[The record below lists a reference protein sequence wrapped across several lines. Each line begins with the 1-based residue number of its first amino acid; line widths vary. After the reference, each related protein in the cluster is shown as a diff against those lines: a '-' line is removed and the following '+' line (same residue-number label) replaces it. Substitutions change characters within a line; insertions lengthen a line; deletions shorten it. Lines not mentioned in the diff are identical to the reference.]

1 MKKWLLAGSLLV
13 ILIIG
18 GYFLNKNF
26 SLKNSLGNC
35 VVPEYAVANPYPV
48 EFPNGHL
55 LTQFSVAFKEG
66 TDVRIR
72 NDHFVSLC
80 GADMTEINAAVNKY
94 NLELGEENLILEE
107 KLTAIYEEIKDNSKV
122 SDPNLAY
129 VIGMRGNTDKEKI
142 IAAIT
147 AFHDSSLVEYSLSE
161 PGGSLPSN

>member
-1 MKKWLLAGSLLV
+1 
-13 ILIIG
+13 
-18 GYFLNKNF
+18 
-26 SLKNSLGNC
+26 
-35 VVPEYAVANPYPV
+35 
-48 EFPNGHL
+48 
-55 LTQFSVAFKEG
+55 
-66 TDVRIR
+66 
-72 NDHFVSLC
+72 VSLC